1 MKILHLGQI
10 IGGLDIYIR
19 NSIVYIEGNYEYI
32 LVHGNKDNNKPI
44 EKNGKWVKEYE
55 ISLFRSLNPWNDLK
69 AIVQTVKII
78 RKEHPDLIHCHS
90 AKGGV
95 VGRIAGFLTHTKTFY
110 TPHAFS
116 FLSTQ
121 SRLKREIYLF
131 IERATKLD
139 AWLLA
144 CSESERIMAINIVH
158 YHKDKALVWNNAVPD
173 AANELVNNEIR

>member
-19 NSIVYIEGNYEYI
+19 NSIIYAEGNYEYI

-44 EKNGKWVKEYE
+44 EKNGKKVKEYG
-55 ISLFRSLNPWNDLK
+55 ISLYRSLNPWNDLK
-69 AIVQTVKII
+69 AIVQAMRII

-121 SRLKREIYLF
+121 SRVKKGVYVF
-131 IERATKLD
+131 IERVTKLD
-139 AWLLA
+139 AFLLA
-144 CSESERIMAINIVH
+144 CSESEQMMGINIVH
-158 YHKDKALVWNNAVPD
+158 YNKEKAIVWNNAVPD
-173 AANELVNNEIR
+173 ALNELENNGIR